1 MLLLWERG
9 LFFLLLLQLGLLQLG
24 LLQLGR
30 LVWLNAALSAYMPRT
45 PLSGLAEVL
54 LLVCLVLAARSH
66 RRVWLSLT
74 LGWARWPGRQLWG
87 ACWAGLWP
95 TNRGAGARPYRT
107 SCSAAWPCCR

>member
-24 LLQLGR
+24 R
-30 LVWLNAALSAYMPRT
+30 LVWLNVALSAYLPRT
-45 PLSGLAEVL
+45 PLSGLAEGL
-54 LLVCLVLAARSH
+54 LLLGLVLAARSPD
-66 RRVWLSLT
+66 RRIWLSLT
-74 LGWARWPGRQLWG
+74 LGWARWAGRPLWG

>member
-9 LFFLLLLQLGLLQLG
+9 LFFLLLLQV
-24 LLQLGR
+24 GR

-54 LLVCLVLAARSH
+54 LLSGLVLAARSPD
-66 RRVWLSLT
+66 RRIWLSLT
-74 LGWARWPGRQLWG
+74 LGWARWAGRQLWG

-107 SCSAAWPCCR
+107 SCSAAWHCCR